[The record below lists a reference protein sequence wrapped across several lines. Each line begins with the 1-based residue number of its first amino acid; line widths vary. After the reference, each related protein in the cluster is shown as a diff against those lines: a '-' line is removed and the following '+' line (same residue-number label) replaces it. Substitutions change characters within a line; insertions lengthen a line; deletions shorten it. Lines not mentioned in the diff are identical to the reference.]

1 MALKEFKIVSEQ
13 LQSLFQLQTTKK
25 DDSEVQHKKAR
36 QQGQQLLESFHT
48 KPLNEKIY
56 QVCNIRT

>member
-1 MALKEFKIVSEQ
+1 MALKEFEIVSEQ

-36 QQGQQLLESFHT
+36 QQGQQLLKSFHT